1 MIEYSG
7 LAAVYDRLIGEKT
20 PAVFARRLDALL
32 SRAGAR
38 NGLVLDLGCGTGTVM
53 HALCERGYE
62 LIGCDSSAEMLEQA
76 RRRCEDLP
84 VPPVLICQ
92 DMAELD
98 LYGTVRAAYSCL
110 DTLNYLTDPHRL
122 QTAFRRVRL
131 FLEPGG
137 VFLFDVK
144 SPALFAE
151 QGGTVSVYEDE
162 DSFCV
167 WQYGMPSR
175 NIAVHQVDI
184 FQTVGNDYIRFSE
197 EHVQRVY
204 PLSELRE
211 LLENAGLRLTRV
223 YKDYTAR
230 LAGAE
235 EGRLLLCAERR

>member
-1 MIEYSG
+1 MTEYSG

-20 PAVFARRLDALL
+20 PAVFARRLDVLL

-38 NGLVLDLGCGTGTVM
+38 GGLVLDLGCGTGAVM
-53 HALCERGYE
+53 RALCARGYE
-62 LIGCDSSAEMLEQA
+62 LIGCDCSAEMLEQA

-110 DTLNYLTDPHRL
+110 DTVNYLTDPHQL
-122 QTAFRRVRL
+122 QAAFRRVRL

-144 SPALFAE
+144 SPALFEE
-151 QGGTVSVYEDE
+151 QGGTVSVYED
-162 DSFCV
+162 DDFFCV

-184 FQTVGNDYIRFSE
+184 FQKIGKRLCTFFRRACSAS
-197 EHVQRVY
+197 
-204 PLSELRE
+204 LSPC
-211 LLENAGLRLTRV
+211 G
-223 YKDYTAR
+223 TAR
-230 LAGAE
+230 IAGKRRPAIDADLQRLHRAP
-235 EGRLLLCAERR
+235 GRRRRRTPAAMR